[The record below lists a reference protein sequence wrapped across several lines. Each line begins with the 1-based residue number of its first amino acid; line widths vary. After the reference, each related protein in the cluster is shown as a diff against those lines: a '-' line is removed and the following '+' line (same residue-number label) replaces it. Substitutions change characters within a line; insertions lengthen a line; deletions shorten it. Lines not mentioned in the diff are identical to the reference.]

1 MDSEIIQ
8 GLECVRGKQKIK
20 ESKGLIERMKR
31 ETWDEVSMIKIQA
44 DDNENKR
51 RMKEDKARYD
61 RYQLIRNETIQSSTK
76 NEAAQIKWD
85 DLLELED
92 YEELYA
98 KIEEQK
104 RECSEIIEGKNKI
117 IESFLNEL
125 KEKEAFY
132 VKALRKQEDDVE
144 KMIELMRKQYISL
157 RDEYALQLTAIE
169 DAFLAERNELMKA
182 NKNEIEDLFKR
193 HKELEDKYTNEK
205 QTLEEENADELE
217 RKREEDANNLQK
229 TKISVE
235 NNLQALETYMEDMK
249 AIYQLNLEKL
259 GYNVKIL
266 EERENE
272 NITTKAD
279 LTRRKRTLHANFLAM
294 SQKVEEKEKEFT
306 KINASLTN
314 KFKKISKAFN
324 ELRKKFRH
332 FEKADTL
339 KFNEI
344 WNMNEIEAKDFA
356 SKVLK
361 CDKIVYEQQLGLL
374 WSPPDVNV
382 ANLDL
387 ASLTDIQTSK
397 KKDEAI
403 GKSGE
408 SVQSPYPDGPDS
420 QSKPGMQVSMNRIK
434 KVFTL
439 LTEEAMFLIEDKVKD
454 QLIGIS
460 EKEQLTMKIDSIR
473 KTLGIEV
480 LEDVQNL
487 VNLFYQ
493 HSANQRDIYYESD
506 EEDEGR
512 GRYDEG
518 HRDNLDPDDLQI
530 ASYEVFD
537 ILTEFLE
544 LKNESK
550 FKIGE
555 QAGLSMKSISMDS
568 EKQKREKILY
578 EEKMHWVKLGSILE
592 EKHLRVWQALER
604 AFQQYYNLLQ
614 TRQNLVEE
622 TGMLHQQN
630 EELKSLLQQY
640 LQAGVNQELQVPP
653 TQMLR
658 IGEEDEEQQ

>member
-44 DDNENKR
+44 DDSENKR

-104 RECSEIIEGKNKI
+104 KECSEIIEGKNKI

-125 KEKEAFY
+125 KDKEAFY
-132 VKALRKQEDDVE
+132 VKALRKQEDDIE

-259 GYNVKIL
+259 AYNVKIL

-361 CDKIVYEQQLGLL
+361 CDKIVYEQQLGLPWL
-374 WSPPDVNV
+374 PPDVTV

-387 ASLTDIQTSK
+387 ASLTDMQTSK
-397 KKDEAI
+397 KKDEVI

-434 KVFTL
+434 RVFTL

-454 QLIGIS
+454 QLIGLS

-506 EEDEGR
+506 EEDDAR
-512 GRYDEG
+512 GRYEEG

-555 QAGLSMKSISMDS
+555 QTGLSMKSISMDS

>member
-1 MDSEIIQ
+1 MDTEIIQ
-8 GLECVRGKQKIK
+8 GLDCVRGKQKIK

-31 ETWDEVSMIKIQA
+31 ETWDEVSLIKISA

-92 YEELYA
+92 YEELFQ

-104 RECSEIIEGKNKI
+104 KECAEIIDGKNKI

-125 KEKEAFY
+125 KEKETFY

-144 KMIELMRKQYISL
+144 KMIDLMRKQYISL
-157 RDEYALQLTAIE
+157 RDEYTLQLVAIE
-169 DAFLAERNELMKA
+169 DAFLAERNELIKA
-182 NKNEIEDLFKR
+182 NKAEIDDLFKR
-193 HKELEDKYTNEK
+193 HTELEEKYNHER
-205 QTLEEENADELE
+205 QNLEEDNADELE
-217 RKREEDANNLQK
+217 RKREEDSNNLQK

-235 NNLQALETYMEDMK
+235 NNLQALQTYMEDMK

-259 GYNVKIL
+259 AYNVKIL

-272 NITTKAD
+272 NNTTKAN
-279 LTRRKRTLHANFLAM
+279 LTRRKQNLRTSLITMNA
-294 SQKVEEKEKEFT
+294 KVEEKEKEFT
-306 KINASLTN
+306 KANANLTN

-344 WNMNEIEAKDFA
+344 WGMNEIEAKDLA

-361 CDKIVYEQQLGLL
+361 CDKIIYEQQLGLAWL
-374 WSPPDVNV
+374 PPDISV
-382 ANLDL
+382 ANIDI
-387 ASLTDIQTSK
+387 ASITDVQSSK
-397 KKDEAI
+397 KKEDAA
-403 GKSGE
+403 KTGE
-408 SVQSPYPDGPDS
+408 SIQSPYMDHRDS
-420 QSKPGMQVSMNRIK
+420 ISKHSLQVSMAKIK
-434 KVFTL
+434 QVFTL
-439 LTEEAMFLIEDKVKD
+439 LVEEASFLIEDKIKD
-454 QLIGIS
+454 QCIGLP
-460 EKEQLTMKIDSIR
+460 EKEQLTLKIDSIR
-473 KTLGIEV
+473 KTLGVEV
-480 LEDVQNL
+480 MEDVQNL
-487 VNLFYQ
+487 VSLFYQ
-493 HSANQRDIYYESD
+493 HSFNSRDAYYESD
-506 EEDEGR
+506 DEQPDG
-512 GRYDEG
+512 DE
-518 HRDNLDPDDLQI
+518 LQI

-537 ILTEFLE
+537 ILSQYLE

-550 FKIGE
+550 FKIGD
-555 QAGLSMKSISMDS
+555 QPGISMKSVSLDS
-568 EKQKREKILY
+568 EKQRREKILY
-578 EEKMHWVKLGSILE
+578 DEKMHWVKLGSILE
-592 EKHLRVWQALER
+592 EKHLRGWRALER

-658 IGEEDEEQQ
+658 IGEEDEDQ